1 MLGIGIV
8 GLPNV
13 GKSTLFNA
21 ITKAGALAANY
32 PFATIDKNVGVVA
45 VPDER
50 LEALKKLYTTPTH
63 VPPVV
68 PTSVEFVDIAGL
80 VKGAHQGE
88 GLGNQFLANIREV
101 AVIAH
106 VVRCFNDPNIVHVS
120 GEVDPLADIETID
133 TELGLSDIATLER
146 RRDRLKRSAKSNKED
161 AALFELAGELLEHL
175 ETGSSARSFN
185 GGEVPADFG
194 LLTAKPVIYVCN
206 VSEDD
211 LADPDS
217 NPYVQA
223 VRERAAR
230 DAAEV
235 VVISA
240 RIEQELSELPED
252 EAAEFL
258 IELGLSES
266 GLERLI
272 HTGYRTLG
280 LITYLTSGE
289 KEVRAWTVRSG
300 AKAPQAAGV
309 IHTDFE
315 RGFIRAEVIQWHRLV
330 EAGNLANARSKGWL
344 RTEGKE
350 YVVQD
355 GDVIHFLFNV

>member
-50 LEALKKLYTTPTH
+50 LEALKVLYTKGDRI
-63 VPPVV
+63 PPVV

-106 VVRCFNDPNIVHVS
+106 VVRCFLDPDVIHVS
-120 GEVDPLADIETID
+120 GQVDPLADIETID
-133 TELGLSDIATLER
+133 TELALADIATLER
-146 RRDRLKRSAKSNKED
+146 RQERLRRSAKSNKDD
-161 AALFELAGELLEHL
+161 AQLYELTGKLLEHL
-175 ETGSSARSFN
+175 GAGRPVRSS
-185 GGEVPADFG
+185 GLEVPADFG

-206 VSEDD
+206 VAEDD
-211 LADPDS
+211 LAAPGS
-217 NPYVQA
+217 NRFVQL
-223 VRERAAR
+223 VQEHAAA
-230 DAAEV
+230 DGSEV

-240 RIEQELSELPED
+240 RIEQELSELPPE
-252 EAAEFL
+252 EAQEFL
-258 IELGLSES
+258 EELGLKES

-272 HTGYRTLG
+272 STGYRTLG

-289 KEVRAWTVRSG
+289 KEVRAWTVTRG
-300 AKAPQAAGV
+300 AKAPEAAGV

-315 RGFIRAEVIQWHRLV
+315 RGFIRAEVIGWDRLV
-330 EAGNLANARSKGWL
+330 EAGNLANARAKGWL

>member
-32 PFATIDKNVGVVA
+32 PFATIEKNVGVVA
-45 VPDER
+45 VPDAR
-50 LEALKKLYTTPTH
+50 LDALKELYTTPTH
-63 VPPVV
+63 VPPVI

-106 VVRCFNDPNIVHVS
+106 VVRCFADPNVVHVA
-120 GEVDPLADIETID
+120 GTVDPLADIETID
-133 TELGLSDIATLER
+133 TELALADIASLER
-146 RRDRLKRSAKSNKED
+146 RQERLKRSARGNKDD
-161 AALFELAGELLEHL
+161 AELLQLAEQLLAHL
-175 ETGSSARSFN
+175 ETGQAARTFA
-185 GGEVPADFG
+185 GEVPAEFG

-206 VSEDD
+206 AAEED
-211 LADPDS
+211 LADPQGS
-217 NPYVQA
+217 EHVQA
-223 VRERAAR
+223 VRRH
-230 DAAEV
+230 AEAEGAEG

-240 RIEQELSELPED
+240 QIEQELSELPDE

-258 IELGLSES
+258 AELGLSES

-272 HTGYRTLG
+272 RTGYRTLG
-280 LITYLTSGE
+280 LSTYFTSGE
-289 KEVRAWTVRSG
+289 KEVRAWTVREG
-300 AKAPQAAGV
+300 TRAPQAAGV

-315 RGFIRAEVIQWHRLV
+315 RGFIRAEVIAWDRLV
-330 EAGNLANARSKGWL
+330 EAGNLANARSRGWL
-344 RTEGKE
+344 RTEGKD
-350 YVVQD
+350 YVVRD